1 MRAPELLLALLVAAS
16 SAQAQPPEGTENAAA
31 AARPADPYSG
41 VVVNDT
47 VTFIGQEF
55 YSTFVATWREEPNV
69 ERFTVIVHER
79 PSARWGSLIFIEYEH
94 REMFRA
100 FLSPG
105 RRDFVRVA
113 AAEASKQ
120 VFERVVDLEV
130 QRLMFRDP
138 DLAQDEL

>member
-1 MRAPELLLALLVAAS
+1 MTRMLSALLLAVLVCAAW
-16 SAQAQPPEGTENAAA
+16 AQPPAAGEAGAA

-55 YSTFVATWREEPNV
+55 YSVFVSHWREEPNV
-69 ERFTVIVHER
+69 ERFSVTIRER
-79 PSARWGSLIFIEYEH
+79 PSARWGSLVSVEYLH
-94 REMFRA
+94 REVFRA

-105 RRDFVRVA
+105 RRDFVRLAGRDA
-113 AAEASKQ
+113 A
-120 VFERVVDLEV
+120 RVVYENVVDTEV
-130 QRLMFRDP
+130 QRLLFRDP